1 MCSKANLLTLG
12 CGEGKCSIY
21 YPAPSKDFRQL
32 VLKRPKLPNG
42 FRERILNTGLGREGM
57 REVVG
62 CVISW

>member
-12 CGEGKCSIY
+12 CGERKCSVCY
-21 YPAPSKDFRQL
+21 LAPSKDFRQL

-42 FRERILNTGLGREGM
+42 FRERILNTGLGREGL